1 MKKDH
6 LYFKNPQEGVTIF
19 KQKSRFNPNSSE
31 SIEENEDIIKDYTP
45 KKEDFLRSLKSFKRK
60 RKFRNEN
67 KTIIIPY
74 KIELIKISFHDI
86 FDSPNFENIYRNTF
100 GLDIISYSDWNTK
113 AIFAISNNE
122 RFEYFIKQLEIFINT
137 ENHLNPQY
145 DKNIKFIE
153 KFDFLSSAL
162 IKNYSD
168 FKNHLII
175 SLIDSLELDSIKNS
189 IEKNLIHYLEDREIE
204 FSSNFELNSIELIN
218 VDEEIILE
226 IIDNFDIIQS
236 VNSYSSGLVKPNSY
250 NLSEKSYGF
259 TINNQNDNL
268 PIIGIIDTGIEKNS
282 PLQNILIDD
291 TSFNLTNSSPLIDN
305 VDHGTAVATIAA
317 LGDKLYPNHIG
328 EFESNARLLSIKT
341 LDYNSGQILESDVIN
356 LIRRAKFEY
365 NVQIFTLTI
374 GYNDYKKHNEK
385 VSNYAFA
392 LDKLS
397 HELNILIFISI
408 CNVEESQYY
417 FDYNQNKSLFPNHF
431 ETEQT
436 NLCSPSESMNNM
448 TVGAYASNLE
458 NNDLLRITPVG
469 TIPGIYSRTFH
480 INWNL
485 NIFKDKNGNLNH
497 RRSNKLLFKPDVIS
511 YGGDYDNLFDV
522 SKTGLKVLSTEIGN
536 YFKKEIGTSYS
547 APFVANLAAKI
558 LKKYPDLSNNMQTIK
573 ALIINSSEI
582 KEKNEIINNIESSV
596 IGNGLPNDQ
605 ICLNSSEDR
614 ITFILEDSIEP
625 ETIKCFSLL
634 LPSYLLNLTNPQ
646 SIIEFTSTLCFS
658 FSPIIKSQ
666 FTYCPIHM
674 AFGFFDNLPLELYKT
689 KESGEILKNS
699 NGTPIESF
707 GINCN
712 AMDKIKLKNSWSQDY
727 YYKPKVLSNS
737 QKVTFKLTKKFL
749 QKNIDNNGNIKIKI
763 ALNCKCHK
771 LLDEIEKTRL
781 KSNPVKFSLVTTIEE
796 LPYKGDTTSRLYQEM
811 QLINNLEVIN
821 DLDLDAEN

>member
-145 DKNIKFIE
+145 DKNIKFIK
-153 KFDFLSSAL
+153 KFDFLSSEL

-204 FSSNFELNSIELIN
+204 FSGNFELNSIELIN

-291 TSFNLTNSSPLIDN
+291 ASFNLTNSSPLIDN

-317 LGDKLYPNHIG
+317 LGDK
-328 EFESNARLLSIKT
+328 
-341 LDYNSGQILESDVIN
+341 
-356 LIRRAKFEY
+356 
-365 NVQIFTLTI
+365 
-374 GYNDYKKHNEK
+374 
-385 VSNYAFA
+385 
-392 LDKLS
+392 
-397 HELNILIFISI
+397 
-408 CNVEESQYY
+408 
-417 FDYNQNKSLFPNHF
+417 
-431 ETEQT
+431 
-436 NLCSPSESMNNM
+436 
-448 TVGAYASNLE
+448 
-458 NNDLLRITPVG
+458 
-469 TIPGIYSRTFH
+469 
-480 INWNL
+480 
-485 NIFKDKNGNLNH
+485 
-497 RRSNKLLFKPDVIS
+497 
-511 YGGDYDNLFDV
+511 
-522 SKTGLKVLSTEIGN
+522 
-536 YFKKEIGTSYS
+536 
-547 APFVANLAAKI
+547 
-558 LKKYPDLSNNMQTIK
+558 
-573 ALIINSSEI
+573 
-582 KEKNEIINNIESSV
+582 
-596 IGNGLPNDQ
+596 
-605 ICLNSSEDR
+605 
-614 ITFILEDSIEP
+614 
-625 ETIKCFSLL
+625 
-634 LPSYLLNLTNPQ
+634 
-646 SIIEFTSTLCFS
+646 
-658 FSPIIKSQ
+658 
-666 FTYCPIHM
+666 
-674 AFGFFDNLPLELYKT
+674 
-689 KESGEILKNS
+689 
-699 NGTPIESF
+699 
-707 GINCN
+707 
-712 AMDKIKLKNSWSQDY
+712 
-727 YYKPKVLSNS
+727 
-737 QKVTFKLTKKFL
+737 
-749 QKNIDNNGNIKIKI
+749 
-763 ALNCKCHK
+763 
-771 LLDEIEKTRL
+771 
-781 KSNPVKFSLVTTIEE
+781 
-796 LPYKGDTTSRLYQEM
+796 
-811 QLINNLEVIN
+811 
-821 DLDLDAEN
+821 